1 MTRLLAGATLALFCG
16 STLLLS
22 ELHWFRRV
30 PLVDRLAPYLP
41 GTGRRHRPSRGAWAS
56 WRDVAAPLARVA
68 GDRLTRAFGVSES
81 SAVRLERIHAPIHVT
96 EFRLHQLG
104 WVGVGF
110 TSGAVLA
117 VLLSLPGLMT
127 GVVVLGAPLLGFLVP
142 EQRLSRASHRWQ
154 RHLFLELPVV
164 AEQLGT
170 LLGAGYSL
178 GAALNRLADR
188 GKGASSRDL
197 ARVCA
202 RTRVGVG
209 EIAALREW
217 ADVADV
223 AAVHRL
229 VALLALNRQ
238 AADLSRLIS
247 EEARS
252 IRRDV
257 HRELIETIERHA
269 QQVWIPVTVATLVP
283 GVIFLAVPFI
293 DALRQFSSA

>member
-1 MTRLLAGATLALFCG
+1 MSRLLAASALALFCG

-22 ELHWFRRV
+22 ELHWFRRR

-41 GTGRRHRPSRGAWAS
+41 GTGRQRRANRGVFAS
-56 WRDVAAPLARVA
+56 WRDVAAPLARAV
-68 GDRLTRAFGVSES
+68 GDRLSRAVGVTES
-81 SAVRLERIHAPIHVT
+81 AALRLERIHAPLDVT

-104 WVGVGF
+104 WLGAGF
-110 TSGAVLA
+110 AAGTMLAVVLPVPGPA
-117 VLLSLPGLMT
+117 VLLFLIG
-127 GVVVLGAPLLGFLVP
+127 GPLLAFLLV
-142 EQRLSRASHRWQ
+142 EQRLSRASLRWQ

-164 AEQLGT
+164 AEQLGM
-170 LLGAGYSL
+170 LLGAGYSM
-178 GAALNRLADR
+178 GAAIGRLASR
-188 GKGASSRDL
+188 GKGACGKDL
-197 ARVCA
+197 ERVSARI
-202 RTRVGVG
+202 RVGLS

-223 AAVHRL
+223 GAVHR
-229 VALLALNRQ
+229 VVDVLALNRQ

-257 HRELIETIERHA
+257 HRELIETIERRA
-269 QQVWIPVTVATLVP
+269 QQVWIPVTVATLIP

-293 DALRQFSSA
+293 EALRRFSSA